1 MEKHLPKNQQDG
13 GTEASKE
20 PKIPTVT
27 VARIMRQASPKNS
40 KITTDAKEAVTE
52 CVVEFNAV
60 IIHAAVEEC
69 RRDRRTTVT
78 GDDLILAMK
87 NLGFDDYVE
96 PLTLYLQR
104 YREVEGNNPR
114 ARHSTIASLEAAA
127 TPVPVAPTVE
137 PDLTLQLGPPSSVH
151 DITELGVNDDVYAV
165 WRGTTAAPAAG
176 TSQAAAPPAS
186 DDEK

>member
-1 MEKHLPKNQQDG
+1 MEKNLPRNQQDG
-13 GTEASKE
+13 GTEAATKE

-27 VARIMRQASPKNS
+27 VARIMRQASPQNS

-52 CVVEFNAV
+52 CLAEFSAV

-87 NLGFDDYVE
+87 SLGFDDYVE

-104 YREVEGNNPR
+104 YREIEGNNPR

-127 TPVPVAPTVE
+127 NPVAPTVE
-137 PDLTLQLGPPSSVH
+137 PDLTLQLGPPPSVH
-151 DITELGVNDDVYAV
+151 DITELGVKVDVYAV
-165 WRGTTAAPAAG
+165 WRGTAAPAAG
-176 TSQAAAPPAS
+176 TSQAAAPPA
-186 DDEK
+186 DDYEE

>member
-1 MEKHLPKNQQDG
+1 MEKNLPRNQQEG
-13 GTEASKE
+13 GTEATKE

-27 VARIMRQASPKNS
+27 VARIMRQASPQNS

-52 CVVEFNAV
+52 CLAEFSAV

-87 NLGFDDYVE
+87 SLGFDDYVE

-104 YREVEGNNPR
+104 YREIEGNNPR
-114 ARHSTIASLEAAA
+114 ARHSTIASLAEAAA
-127 TPVPVAPTVE
+127 NPVAPTVE
-137 PDLTLQLGPPSSVH
+137 LDLTLQLGPPPSVH
-151 DITELGVNDDVYAV
+151 DDITELGVKVDVYAV
-165 WRGTTAAPAAG
+165 WRGTAAPAAG
-176 TSQAAAPPAS
+176 TSQAAAPPAA
-186 DDEK
+186 DDEE